1 MAEHGLGMPSGAGGL
16 MRYNEEYDSALKL
29 TPSQVVMFIIGI
41 TVFVV
46 SLKIFFPIS

>member
-16 MRYNEEYDSALKL
+16 MRYNEEYDSALKF
-29 TPSQVVMFIIGI
+29 TPSQVVLFIIGV

-46 SLKIFFPIS
+46 ALKIFFPLA